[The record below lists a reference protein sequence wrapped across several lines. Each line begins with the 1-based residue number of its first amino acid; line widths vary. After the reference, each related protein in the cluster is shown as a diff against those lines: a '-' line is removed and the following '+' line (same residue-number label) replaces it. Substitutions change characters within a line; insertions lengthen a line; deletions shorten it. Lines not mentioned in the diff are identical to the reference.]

1 MAATAYGYSASQFKA
16 RPDFSARRD
25 GKGGWTGSN
34 SFSMLRETWENYGR
48 GAFVKGTP
56 ITDLYTELNDYWAF
70 LILDEVE
77 VSNEPGGVTIVRCDW
92 VGFLEA
98 DYDEAEEAVFTL
110 SGTRVERSILFHPMF
125 QKEVI
130 DNVAVD
136 AVDKP
141 LVAAVHA
148 GTFVAD
154 PAKQNTFNDYHLR
167 GTVDAA
173 IGKNTTQP
181 EVIKWIRCIL
191 EQGIKTFKAP
201 TVQWTVETTSLTGW
215 KDEDLDHLGLVQYD
229 RDNRPPGNPPMPRFG
244 KWEWMKISMNQTT
257 TDGKTRQSQTWELV
271 PPGGGHR
278 FLPPDEA
285 DGLYNY
291 QPSDLG
297 PPS

>member
-1 MAATAYGYSASQFKA
+1 MAATAYGYGSSDYKA

-48 GAFVKGTP
+48 GAFIKGTP
-56 ITDLYTELNDYWAF
+56 ITDLYTELNDYWSF
-70 LILDEVE
+70 LVLNEVE
-77 VSNEPGGVTIVRCDW
+77 VSNEPGAITIVRCDW
-92 VGFLEA
+92 VGFLEG
-98 DYDEAEEAVFTL
+98 DEDEEQVFTL

-154 PAKQNTFNDYHLR
+154 PARQNVFDDYHLR
-167 GTVDAA
+167 GTVDAS

-201 TVQWTVETTSLTGW
+201 TVQWTVETASISGW
-215 KDEDLDHLGLVQYD
+215 KDEDLDYLGLVQYD

-291 QPSDLG
+291 NPSDLG

>member
-110 SGTRVERSILFHPMF
+110 SGTRVE
-125 QKEVI
+125 
-130 DNVAVD
+130 
-136 AVDKP
+136 
-141 LVAAVHA
+141 
-148 GTFVAD
+148 
-154 PAKQNTFNDYHLR
+154 
-167 GTVDAA
+167 
-173 IGKNTTQP
+173 
-181 EVIKWIRCIL
+181 
-191 EQGIKTFKAP
+191 
-201 TVQWTVETTSLTGW
+201 
-215 KDEDLDHLGLVQYD
+215 
-229 RDNRPPGNPPMPRFG
+229 
-244 KWEWMKISMNQTT
+244 
-257 TDGKTRQSQTWELV
+257 
-271 PPGGGHR
+271 
-278 FLPPDEA
+278 
-285 DGLYNY
+285 
-291 QPSDLG
+291 
-297 PPS
+297 

>member
-56 ITDLYTELNDYWAF
+56 ITDLYTELNDYWSF
-70 LILDEVE
+70 LVLNEVE
-77 VSNEPGGVTIVRCDW
+77 VSNEPGAITIVRCDW
-92 VGFLEA
+92 VGFLE
-98 DYDEAEEAVFTL
+98 DDEDEEQVFTL

-130 DNVAVD
+130 DNEAVD
-136 AVDKP
+136 ATDKP
-141 LVAAVHA
+141 LVAAVYA

-154 PAKQNTFNDYHLR
+154 LAKQNTFNDYHLR
-167 GTVDAA
+167 NTVDAS

-201 TVQWTVETTSLTGW
+201 TVQWTVETASISGW
-215 KDEDLDHLGLVQYD
+215 KDEDLDYLGIVQYD

>member
-1 MAATAYGYSASQFKA
+1 MAATAYGYGSSDYKA

-48 GAFVKGTP
+48 GAFIKGTP
-56 ITDLYTELNDYWAF
+56 ITDLYTELNDYWSF
-70 LILDEVE
+70 LVLNEVE
-77 VSNEPGGVTIVRCDW
+77 VSNEPGAITIVRCDW
-92 VGFLEA
+92 VGFLEG
-98 DYDEAEEAVFTL
+98 DEDEEQVFTL

-136 AVDKP
+136 VTDKP
-141 LVAAVHA
+141 LVAAVYA

-154 PAKQNTFNDYHLR
+154 LAKQNTFNDYHLR
-167 GTVDAA
+167 NTVDAS

-201 TVQWTVETTSLTGW
+201 TVQWTVETASISGW
-215 KDEDLDHLGLVQYD
+215 KDEDLDYLGLVQYD

-291 QPSDLG
+291 NPPDLG